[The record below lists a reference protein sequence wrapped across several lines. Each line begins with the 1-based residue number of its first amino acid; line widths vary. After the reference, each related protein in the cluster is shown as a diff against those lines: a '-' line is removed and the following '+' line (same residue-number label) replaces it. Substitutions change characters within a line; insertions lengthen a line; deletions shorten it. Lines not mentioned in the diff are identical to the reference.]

1 MTIDLYAIN
10 KKIIA
15 FFSRYHLVTFVLFAS
30 ALFIVAIVLLVTVVE
45 SGTTTPANVSSTIG
59 GFDEKTID
67 KIKNLRDSNSGNAQL
82 QLPSP
87 RSNPFSE

>member
-1 MTIDLYAIN
+1 MTIDLYVIN

-15 FFSRYHLVTFVLFAS
+15 FFSRFHLVTFVLIAS
-30 ALFIVAIVLLVTVVE
+30 LLFVVAITLLVAVVE
-45 SGTTTPANVSSTIG
+45 SATATPTNASSTIS
-59 GFDEKTID
+59 GFDQKTID
-67 KIKNLRDSNSGNAQL
+67 KIKSLRDSSGGNAQL

>member
-1 MTIDLYAIN
+1 MTIDFYIIN
-10 KKIIA
+10 KKIVA
-15 FFSRYHLVTFVLFAS
+15 FFSRFHMVTFALVAS
-30 ALFIVAIVLLVTVVE
+30 ILFILAIVLLATVVE
-45 SGTTTPANVSSTIG
+45 SATATPTDVSSTIS

-67 KIKNLRDSNSGNAQL
+67 KINNLRDSSGGNAQL

>member
-1 MTIDLYAIN
+1 MTLEFYAIN

-15 FFSRYHLVTFVLFAS
+15 FFSRYHMVTFILLSCLLLVVAVYLLFAV
-30 ALFIVAIVLLVTVVE
+30 IE
-45 SGTTTPANVSSTIG
+45 STNASPTNASSTIT
-59 GFDEKTID
+59 GFDQKTID
-67 KIKNLRDSNSGNAQL
+67 KIKDLRDSNSGTAQL

>member
-1 MTIDLYAIN
+1 MTIDLYVIN

-15 FFSRYHLVTFVLFAS
+15 FFSRFHLVTFVLIAS
-30 ALFIVAIVLLVTVVE
+30 LLFVVAIALLVAVVE
-45 SGTTTPANVSSTIG
+45 SATTTPTNASSTIS
-59 GFDEKTID
+59 GFDQKTID
-67 KIKNLRDSNSGNAQL
+67 KIKSLRDSSGGNAQL

>member
-1 MTIDLYAIN
+1 MTIDFYVIN

-15 FFSRYHLVTFVLFAS
+15 FFSRFHLVTFVLVAS
-30 ALFIVAIVLLVTVVE
+30 LLFIVALILLVTVVE
-45 SGTTTPANVSSTIG
+45 STTTTPTGVGSTIS
-59 GFDEKTID
+59 GFDQKTID
-67 KIKNLRDSNSGNAQL
+67 KIKNLRDSSGGNAEL